1 VRFPVP
7 ACARCSPSCSPS
19 RPLDDNPSFGAD
31 PTPFVIM
38 MLAGFLI
45 GIVGHVVRVRFLV
58 LLGIGLI
65 FLACFLLPL
74 AANLSL
80 R

>member
-1 VRFPVP
+1 MAP
-7 ACARCSPSCSPS
+7 CARCSPPCSPS
-19 RPLDDNPSFGAD
+19 RRWTTTRPSART
-31 PTPFVIM
+31 TPFVVM
-38 MLAGFLI
+38 MLAGFVI
-45 GIVGHVVRVRFLV
+45 GVIGHVVRVKFLI

-74 AANLSL
+74 ATNLSL

>member
-1 VRFPVP
+1 MRAVL
-7 ACARCSPSCSPS
+7 AALLALA
-19 RPLDDNPSFGAD
+19 PLDDNPSFGTD
-31 PTPFVIM
+31 PTPFLVM
-38 MLAGFLI
+38 MLAGFAI
-45 GIVGHVVRVRFLV
+45 GIVGHVVKARFLV

>member
-1 VRFPVP
+1 M
-7 ACARCSPSCSPS
+7 ASTSTS
-19 RPLDDNPSFGAD
+19 
-31 PTPFVIM
+31 
-38 MLAGFLI
+38 
-45 GIVGHVVRVRFLV
+45 GHVVRIRFLV

-65 FLACFLLPL
+65 FLLPL

>member
-1 VRFPVP
+1 MI
-7 ACARCSPSCSPS
+7 AALLALT
-19 RPLDDNPSFGAD
+19 PLDDNPSFGAD
-31 PTPFVIM
+31 PTPFLVM

-45 GIVGHVVRVRFLV
+45 GIAGHVVKARFLV

>member
-1 VRFPVP
+1 MGAVLAAVL
-7 ACARCSPSCSPS
+7 ALA
-19 RPLDDNPSFGAD
+19 PLDDNPSFGTD
-31 PTPFVIM
+31 PTPFAIM

-45 GIVGHVVRVRFLV
+45 GIVGHMVKVRFLV
-58 LLGIGLI
+58 VLGIGLI

>member
-1 VRFPVP
+1 MRAVLAAVL
-7 ACARCSPSCSPS
+7 ALV
-19 RPLDDNPSFGAD
+19 PLDDNPSFGTD

-45 GIVGHVVRVRFLV
+45 GTIGHVVKVRFLV

>member
-1 VRFPVP
+1 MRAVL
-7 ACARCSPSCSPS
+7 AALLALA
-19 RPLDDNPSFGAD
+19 PLDDNPSFGAD
-31 PTPFVIM
+31 PTPFVVM

-45 GIVGHVVRVRFLV
+45 GIVGHVLKVKFII

-74 AANLSL
+74 AANLSQ

>member
-1 VRFPVP
+1 
-7 ACARCSPSCSPS
+7 
-19 RPLDDNPSFGAD
+19 
-31 PTPFVIM
+31 M

>member
-1 VRFPVP
+1 MRGVF
-7 ACARCSPSCSPS
+7 AALLALA
-19 RPLDDNPSFGAD
+19 PLDDNPSFGAD
-31 PTPFVIM
+31 PTPFVVM
-38 MLAGFLI
+38 MLAGFVI
-45 GIVGHVVRVRFLV
+45 GVIGHVVKVKFLI

>member
-1 VRFPVP
+1 MRAVL
-7 ACARCSPSCSPS
+7 AALLALA
-19 RPLDDNPSFGAD
+19 PLEDNPSFGAD
-31 PTPFVIM
+31 PTPFVVM
-38 MLAGFLI
+38 MPAGFVI
-45 GIVGHVVRVRFLV
+45 GVIGHVVKIRFLI

>member
-1 VRFPVP
+1 MGAVL
-7 ACARCSPSCSPS
+7 AALLALA
-19 RPLDDNPSFGAD
+19 PLDDNPSFGTD
-31 PTPFVIM
+31 PTPFVVM
-38 MLAGFLI
+38 MLAGFAI
-45 GIVGHVVRVRFLV
+45 GVVGHVVRLRFLV